1 MKRRDLLL
9 AASTLA
15 AAPMA
20 AAAQA
25 DTGKAGTSREYY
37 ELRKYHL
44 LNRSS
49 ISRFDTFLRDAAI
62 PALNR
67 LGVERVGVFSV
78 LYGPNIPTAALFL
91 LLPYKSLESWAAAKD
106 ALIADAEFMRAG
118 AEVLD
123 TPISEPAYVRA
134 ESSLMLAFEQMP
146 ALELPPQTAGKKPR
160 LFELR
165 TYESHSVKAGRKKI
179 EMFNQGGEIEL
190 FRKTGLNPVFFGET
204 LVGPQLPNLTYMLC
218 HDNMQT
224 RDASWD
230 RFVKHP
236 GWLELLKVEKYKD
249 TVSNITDIILRP
261 TAYSQI

>member
-9 AASTLA
+9 AAAGIA
-15 AAPMA
+15 AAPLA
-20 AAAQA
+20 AAAQGS
-25 DTGKAGTSREYY
+25 TSKAGASREYY
-37 ELRKYHL
+37 ELRKYYL
-44 LNRSS
+44 LNRSK

-67 LGVERVGVFSV
+67 LGVEPVGVFTV
-78 LYGPNIPTAALFL
+78 LYGPNVPEAALYL

>member
-9 AASTLA
+9 AASVIA
-15 AAPMA
+15 AAPVA
-20 AAAQA
+20 AAAQGS
-25 DTGKAGTSREYY
+25 TSKAGTSREYY
-37 ELRKYHL
+37 ELRKYYL
-44 LNRSS
+44 LNRSK

-67 LGVERVGVFSV
+67 LGVEPVGVFSV
-78 LYGPNIPTAALFL
+78 LYGPNIPTVAIYL
-91 LLPYKSLESWAAAKD
+91 LLPYKSLESWATAKD
-106 ALIADAEFMRAG
+106 HLIADAEFMQAG
-118 AEVLD
+118 AAVLD
-123 TPISEPAYVRA
+123 TPLSEPAYVRV

-146 ALELPPQTAGKKPR
+146 RLELSPQTVENKPR
-160 LFELR
+160 IFELR
-165 TYESHSVKAGRKKI
+165 IYESHSVKAGKKKI

-230 RFVKHP
+230 RFVTHAE
-236 GWLELLKVEKYKD
+236 WLKMREIEKYKD

-261 TAYSQI
+261 AAYSQI

>member
-9 AASTLA
+9 AASTFA

-25 DTGKAGTSREYY
+25 GAGKAGAGRQYL
-37 ELRKYHL
+37 ELRKYSL
-44 LNRSS
+44 LNRSK
-49 ISRFDTFLRDAAI
+49 ISRFDTFLRHAAI

-67 LGVERVGVFSV
+67 LGVGPVGVFSV
-78 LYGPNIPTAALFL
+78 LYGPNVPEAALYL

-118 AEVLD
+118 AGVLD
-123 TPISEPAYVRA
+123 TPISDPAYVRA

-165 TYESHSVKAGRKKI
+165 TYESHSVIAGRKKI
-179 EMFNQGGEIEL
+179 EMFNQGGEIEI

-204 LVGPQLPNLTYMLC
+204 LLGTQLPNLTYMLC

-224 RDASWD
+224 RDAGWD

-236 GWLELLKVEKYKD
+236 DWLKLREVEKYKD